1 MNVAMAQLGK
11 TRTTYAIRFSS
22 ARDRVSL
29 GRGALGRNCFATDNE
44 RLMTPLP
51 FEKAV
56 ARKFRV
62 EKAPTLFAHRER
74 PSPIAF
80 TRLRALGTFRGATLA
95 TPPEE
100 AFTFQIAVGA
110 MPAGDIW
117 IDGRHRKLPA
127 AAPGDTF
134 VFDLASYPTA
144 NLIPPFDFL
153 RFYLPVSTM
162 EQLTYERGLRRVGA
176 LRASSAGVQ
185 DPVLKGLAQSLL
197 PALDN
202 APTCS
207 TLFLDALALAFYAH
221 VVSAYGNVAERSA
234 AAQAGLAPWQL
245 RRVDTYIESHLGR
258 DPSLAE
264 LANECGLSP
273 GYFARAFGASTGMS
287 PHRWLMKRRIER
299 AKRLLLAGSQGLAEI
314 AAVCGFFDQ
323 SHLNRVFARFEG
335 CAPGKWRR
343 QRQS

>member
-1 MNVAMAQLGK
+1 VPWGPWNRRYVL
-11 TRTTYAIRFSS
+11 
-22 ARDRVSL
+22 D
-29 GRGALGRNCFATDNE
+29 TDNE
-44 RLMTPLP
+44 RLMTALP
-51 FEKAV
+51 FERAV

-62 EKAPTLFAHRER
+62 EKAPTLFAHRDR

-80 TRLRALGTFRGATLA
+80 TRLRALGAFRGATLS

-100 AFTFQIAVGA
+100 AFTFQIAVGP

-117 IDGRHRKLPA
+117 IDGRHGNLPA

-144 NLIPPFDFL
+144 NLVPPFDFL

-162 EQLTYERGLRRVGA
+162 EQLAYERGLRRVGA
-176 LRASSAGVQ
+176 LRASSAGVP

-197 PALDN
+197 PALEN
-202 APTCS
+202 GATCS

-221 VVSAYGNVAERSA
+221 VICAYGNVRGGGVSPRS
-234 AAQAGLAPWQL
+234 GLAPWQL
-245 RRVDTYIESHLGR
+245 RRVDAYIDSHLSG
-258 DPSLAE
+258 DPSLAD
-264 LANECGLSP
+264 LAKECGLSS
-273 GYFARAFGASTGMS
+273 GYFARAFGVSAGMS
-287 PHRWLMKRRIER
+287 PHRWLMKRRVER
-299 AKRLLLAGSQGLAEI
+299 AKELLLAGTLGLAEI

-323 SHLNRVFARFEG
+323 SHLNRIFARFEG
-335 CAPGKWRR
+335 CAPGKWRK

>member
-1 MNVAMAQLGK
+1 
-11 TRTTYAIRFSS
+11 
-22 ARDRVSL
+22 
-29 GRGALGRNCFATDNE
+29 
-44 RLMTPLP
+44 
-51 FEKAV
+51 
-56 ARKFRV
+56 
-62 EKAPTLFAHRER
+62 
-74 PSPIAF
+74 
-80 TRLRALGTFRGATLA
+80 
-95 TPPEE
+95 
-100 AFTFQIAVGA
+100 
-110 MPAGDIW
+110 
-117 IDGRHRKLPA
+117 
-127 AAPGDTF
+127 
-134 VFDLASYPTA
+134 
-144 NLIPPFDFL
+144 
-153 RFYLPVSTM
+153 
-162 EQLTYERGLRRVGA
+162 
-176 LRASSAGVQ
+176 
-185 DPVLKGLAQSLL
+185 
-197 PALDN
+197 
-202 APTCS
+202 
-207 TLFLDALALAFYAH
+207 
-221 VVSAYGNVAERSA
+221 VVSAYGNVAESSA

>member
-1 MNVAMAQLGK
+1 MM
-11 TRTTYAIRFSS
+11 
-22 ARDRVSL
+22 
-29 GRGALGRNCFATDNE
+29 
-44 RLMTPLP
+44 PLP

-56 ARKFRV
+56 AKKFRL
-62 EKAPTLFAHRER
+62 EKAPTLFAHRDR
-74 PSPIAF
+74 PSPMAF

-144 NLIPPFDFL
+144 NLMPPFDFL
-153 RFYLPVSTM
+153 RFYLPVTTM
-162 EQLTYERGLRRVGA
+162 EQLAYERGLRRVGA
-176 LRASSAGVQ
+176 LRASAAGVQ

-197 PALDN
+197 PVVEN
-202 APTCS
+202 AAAYS

-221 VVSAYGNVAERSA
+221 VVCNYGNARGGATSA
-234 AAQAGLAPWQL
+234 PSGLTPWQL
-245 RRVDTYIESHLGR
+245 RRVDAYIDSHLGG

-264 LANECGLSP
+264 LAKECGLSS

-287 PHRWLMKRRIER
+287 PHRWLMKRRVER
-299 AKRLLLAGSQGLAEI
+299 AKELLLVGKLGLADI

-323 SHLNRVFARFEG
+323 SHLNRVFVRFEG
-335 CAPGKWRR
+335 CTPGKWRR